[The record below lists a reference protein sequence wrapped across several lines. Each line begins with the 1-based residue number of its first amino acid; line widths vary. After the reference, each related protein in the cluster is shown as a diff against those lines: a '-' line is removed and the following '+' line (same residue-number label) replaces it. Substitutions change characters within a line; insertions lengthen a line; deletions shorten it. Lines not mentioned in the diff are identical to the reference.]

1 MATLQDIGVSA
12 AINILTAFIFLLVF
26 AVLRLQPFNDRV
38 YFSKWYLKGLRSSPT
53 HAGAFV
59 RRFVNLDFRSYLKFL
74 NWMPEAIRMPEPE
87 LIDHA
92 GLDSAVYLRIYLIGL
107 KIFVPIAFLAW
118 AVLVPVNYTDD
129 NVSIAVVTAN
139 VTASDIDKLSI
150 SNIPAKS
157 QRFWSHL
164 VMAYAFTVWT
174 CYVLMKEY
182 EKIASLRLQFLASEK
197 RRPDQFTTNMIDRVL
212 ERRNMFKTV
221 KGRDMLNSNGQRVLV
236 RNVPPDPDESVSE
249 LVEHFFLVNHPDH
262 YLTHQVVRDAN
273 ALAKLVKKKK
283 KAQNWLDFYQ
293 LKYSRNSTVR
303 PLMKT
308 GFLGLWG
315 KKVDAI
321 EFQTAEIEKLSTEIA
336 SERKRI
342 SNDPKSI
349 MPAAFVSFKSR
360 WGAAVCAQT
369 QQSRNPTLWLTE
381 WAPEPRDVY
390 WENLAIPYVSL
401 TVRKLIM
408 GVAFFFLTFFFM
420 IPISFVQSLASI
432 EGIEKLLPVLKP
444 IIERDFIKSFVQ
456 GFLPGIVLKIFLIF
470 LPTILMIMAKFEG
483 FTSLSSLERRAA
495 ARYYI
500 FNFVNVFLGSVIAGA
515 AFEQLNSFIKQSAD
529 QIPKTIGVAIPM
541 KATFFITYIMVDGWA
556 GIAGEI
562 LMLKPLIMFHLKNF
576 FLVKTEKDREEAM
589 DPGSLGFNTG
599 EPRIQL
605 YFLLGLVYATVT
617 PLLLPFIIVF
627 FALGFVVFRHQIINV
642 YNQEYESAAAFW
654 PDVVLMGLLS
664 TKKAAQSTPFLIA
677 LPVITISFHLYCK
690 GRYEP
695 AFIRYPIQ
703 EAMMKDTLER
713 AREPNLNLKGY
724 LHAAYAHPVFKES
737 EDDDEVESN
746 EAFETE
752 SVLVATKR
760 QSRRNTPLPSKAS
773 APSSPSLPEVRRDN
787 HQP

>member
-12 AINILTAFIFLLVF
+12 AINILSAVIFLLVF

-118 AVLVPVNYTDD
+118 AVLVPVNYTDN
-129 NVSIAVVTAN
+129 NVSIAQVTAN
-139 VTASDIDKLSI
+139 VTASDIDKLSV
-150 SNIPAKS
+150 SNIPARS

-164 VMAYAFTVWT
+164 VMAYAFTFWT

-182 EKIASLRLQFLASEK
+182 AKVAFLRLQFLASEK
-197 RRPDQFTTNMIDRVL
+197 RRPDQFT
-212 ERRNMFKTV
+212 
-221 KGRDMLNSNGQRVLV
+221 VLV

-249 LVEHFFLVNHPDH
+249 LVEHFFLVNHPDN
-262 YLTHQVVRDAN
+262 YLTHQVVYDAN
-273 ALAKLVKKKK
+273 KLSKLVKKKK

-293 LKYSRNSTVR
+293 LKYTRDSTAK

-315 KKVDAI
+315 EKVDAI
-321 EFQTAEIEKLSTEIA
+321 EFQTAEIAKLRTEIA
-336 SERKRI
+336 AERKRI
-342 SNDPKSI
+342 ANDPKSI

-369 QQSRNPTLWLTE
+369 QQSRNPTIWLTE

-401 TVRKLIM
+401 TVRKLLM

-432 EGIEKLLPVLKP
+432 EGIEKIAPFLKP
-444 IIERDFIKSFVQ
+444 IIERDFVKSFVQ

-515 AFEQLNSFIKQSAD
+515 AFEQLGSFIKQSAD

-654 PDVVLMGLLS
+654 PDVHGRIIYALIFSQVILMGLLS

-690 GRYEP
+690 GRYES
-695 AFIRYPIQ
+695 AFVRYPIQ

-724 LHAAYAHPVFKES
+724 LQNAYAHPVFKES
-737 EDDDEVESN
+737 EEEDDEAASSIE
-746 EAFETE
+746 EFETE